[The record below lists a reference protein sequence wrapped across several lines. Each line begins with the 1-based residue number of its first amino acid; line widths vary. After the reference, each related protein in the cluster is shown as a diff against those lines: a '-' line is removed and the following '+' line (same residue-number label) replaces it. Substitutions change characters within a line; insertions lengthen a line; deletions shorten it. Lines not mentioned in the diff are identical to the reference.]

1 MKVLLHVNYYE
12 GAGKFENL
20 FKLIKVSGADGVEL
34 RGKNYYNMGKE
45 NYLAM
50 VEDLKQRNPET
61 EIAFG
66 YQLCF
71 DTDEETRKKDFED
84 FVNFIDWAK
93 AKCGTKVMNMFT
105 DSLVSESAA
114 YYDFEKNGSALA
126 DEAMYARHGEG
137 LTLAGIELEKRGM
150 IAGLETHNC
159 YIHDLAKSC
168 AKLLSYVKSPAIG
181 INYDHGNICLNQNGE
196 SIDEV
201 FELLKGK
208 FHYAHLKNMLRFP
221 RDLRYYYATH
231 LEDGHIDTGKVLG
244 LLKDEVKSGIIAVEY
259 ACPGDGLIAAK
270 RDIEYVNF
278 LREWLD
284 IK

>member
-20 FKLIKVSGADGVEL
+20 FKLIKFAGADGVEL
-34 RGKNYYNMGKE
+34 RAKNYYNMGKE

-50 VEDLKQRNPET
+50 VEDLKQRNPEA

-71 DTDEETRKKDFED
+71 NTDEETRKQDFED
-84 FVNFIDWAK
+84 FVNFLDWAK

-105 DSLVSESAA
+105 DSLVAENGA
-114 YYDFEKNGSALA
+114 YYEFEQNGSALA
-126 DEAMYARHGEG
+126 DEDMYIRHGEG
-137 LTLAGIELEKRGM
+137 LTRAGNELEKRGM

-159 YIHDLAKSC
+159 YIHDIAKSC
-168 AKLLSYVKSPAIG
+168 AKLAEYIKSPAVG
-181 INYDHGNICLNQNGE
+181 FNYDHGNIFLNKNGE
-196 SIDEV
+196 TIDEV

-208 FHYAHLKNMLRFP
+208 IHYAHLKNLLRS
-221 RDLRYYYATH
+221 RDYKYYYATH

-244 LLKDEVKSGIIAVEY
+244 LLKDEVKSGVIAVEY

-278 LREWLD
+278 LREWLGF
-284 IK
+284 

>member
-20 FKLIKVSGADGVEL
+20 FKLAKKVGADGIEL
-34 RGKNYYNMGKE
+34 RAKNYYNMGKE

-50 VEDLKQRNPET
+50 VEDLKQRNPEM
-61 EIAFG
+61 ELAFG

-71 DTDEETRKKDFED
+71 NTDEDTRKQDFED
-84 FVNFIDWAK
+84 FVNFLDWAK
-93 AKCGTKVMNMFT
+93 EKCGTKVMNMFT
-105 DSLVSESAA
+105 DSLVAEGVG
-114 YYDFEKNGSALA
+114 YYEFDKNGSAMA
-126 DEAMYARHGEG
+126 DEDMYIRHGEG
-137 LTLAGIELEKRGM
+137 LTRAGNELEKRGM
-150 IAGLETHNC
+150 LAGLETHNC
-159 YIHDLAKSC
+159 YIHDIAKSC

-181 INYDHGNICLNQNGE
+181 VNYDHGNICLNKNGE
-196 SIDEV
+196 TIDEV

-221 RDLRYYYATH
+221 RDIQYYYATH

-244 LLKDEVKSGIIAVEY
+244 LLKDEIKSGIIAVEY

-278 LREWLD
+278 LRDWLE
-284 IK
+284 I